1 MTGTLF
7 PRAVQAIVTGDE
19 VGLRSLLQQ
28 EPSLV
33 HARATSEHRPTL
45 LHHVAANG
53 VEPQRSPKNAPAIAR
68 ILLDAGA
75 DVDAVA
81 PIYEEPFPNTT
92 LCLTVTS
99 CHPYLAGVQ
108 ASLVDVL
115 VDHGAKVDGLAD
127 DGAPLGCAL
136 LFGYKEAA
144 ERLVLRGARVDNLIF
159 ASGLGRTDVVRH
171 MLVSGTGTETI
182 VRRTD
187 GQAGRFSYP
196 VPRDADAHELAMIVA
211 AMHGRLTTMR
221 TLLDHGLDVNA
232 TPYCRQT
239 ALHYAAYLGRADVV
253 EELLARGAD
262 PFIVDTQ
269 MNRTAAQW
277 ALELGNVTIA
287 ARLERLRP

>member
-1 MTGTLF
+1 MWPFAGEYAFSNDGSGHSANVLAQSSPLVRYCQQVCMTATLF
-7 PRAVQAIVTGDE
+7 PRAVQAIVTGDD
-19 VGLRSLLQQ
+19 VGLRSLLLQ

-33 HARATSEHRPTL
+33 HARATSEPRPTL
-45 LHHVAANG
+45 LHYVAANG

-68 ILLDAGA
+68 ILLEGGA

-81 PIYEEPFPNTT
+81 PIYEEPFSNTT

-136 LFGYKEAA
+136 LFGYREAA

-171 MLVSGTGTETI
+171 MLVSGTGTERI

-187 GQAGRFSYP
+187 GQAGRLHRQWDRLAVP
-196 VPRDADAHELAMIVA
+196 VRCDPLPGAGSRRLLSSAQAVA
-211 AMHGRLTTMR
+211 TRVSSSAGGVVR
-221 TLLDHGLDVNA
+221 TPA
-232 TPYCRQT
+232 P
-239 ALHYAAYLGRADVV
+239 
-253 EELLARGAD
+253 
-262 PFIVDTQ
+262 
-269 MNRTAAQW
+269 
-277 ALELGNVTIA
+277 
-287 ARLERLRP
+287 